1 MISKIEVA
9 LRVRLVEALL
19 IHGEPLVLQD
29 SSILKK
35 KKLYWKN
42 MSTVASEIAR
52 LMMFIKHNFDNH
64 DGRCLYGQLLK
75 FFLLVRYRR

>member
-52 LMMFIKHNFDNH
+52 LLNIILIIMMGGACMGN
-64 DGRCLYGQLLK
+64 C
-75 FFLLVRYRR
+75 

>member
-42 MSTVASEIAR
+42 MPTVASEIAR
-52 LMMFIKHNFDNH
+52 LMM
-64 DGRCLYGQLLK
+64 CLLNIILIIMMGGACMGNC
-75 FFLLVRYRR
+75 